1 MTVFLVP
8 AGRGRFELYSEAAS
22 ASVEEVPSAGW
33 FRRFLHSANAR
44 WHGLVAAAQQGRGR
58 GRLARWRDRLICAV
72 AESIAEQR
80 TLWALRLVDA
90 ATVRMP
96 TSLSTA
102 EAHALVRTA
111 LTHARRHHAR
121 WLAVDLVC
129 FVLSGVVAIV
139 PGPNLIAYYF
149 AFRVVGHL
157 QSYRGARQGL
167 ERIAWSFVPDSG
179 LSELATLV
187 DVPRD
192 SRAQR
197 VEAIAQRL
205 ELADLAAFF
214 DRVAVPSR

>member
-1 MTVFLVP
+1 V
-8 AGRGRFELYSEAAS
+8 AGRRS
-22 ASVEEVPSAGW
+22 
-33 FRRFLHSANAR
+33 
-44 WHGLVAAAQQGRGR
+44 GLPRPVRHRGH
-58 GRLARWRDRLICAV
+58 CA
-72 AESIAEQR
+72 
-80 TLWALRLVDA
+80 
-90 ATVRMP
+90 
-96 TSLSTA
+96 
-102 EAHALVRTA
+102 
-111 LTHARRHHAR
+111 
-121 WLAVDLVC
+121 
-129 FVLSGVVAIV
+129 
-139 PGPNLIAYYF
+139 GPNLIAYYF

>member
-22 ASVEEVPSAGW
+22 PSADGSPPAGW
-33 FRRFLHSANAR
+33 FRRLLHSANAQ
-44 WHGLVAAAQQGRGR
+44 WHHLVAAAQQGRGG
-58 GRLARWRDRLICAV
+58 GRLARWRDRLICVV

-80 TLWALRLVDA
+80 TLWALRVVEA

-96 TSLSTA
+96 TSLATG
-102 EAHALVRTA
+102 EAHSLVRAA
-111 LTHARRHHAR
+111 LTHARRHHLR
-121 WLAVDLVC
+121 WLSVDLVC

-187 DVPRD
+187 DVPRA

>member
-1 MTVFLVP
+1 MTVYLVP
-8 AGRGRFELYSEAAS
+8 AGRGRFELYSES
-22 ASVEEVPSAGW
+22 ASPPDEVPSAGW
-33 FRRFLHSANAR
+33 FRRLLHSTSAR
-44 WHGLVAAAQQGRGR
+44 WYGLVAAAQQGRAR
-58 GRLARWRDRLICAV
+58 GRLARWRDRLICGV

-80 TLWALRLVDA
+80 TLWALRLVEA

-96 TSLSTA
+96 SSLTTA
-102 EAHALVRTA
+102 EANTLLRAA

-121 WLAVDLVC
+121 WLAVDLTC
-129 FVLSGVVAIV
+129 FILSGVVAIL

-179 LSELATLV
+179 FSELATLV
-187 DVPRD
+187 DVPRA
-192 SRAQR
+192 SRAER
-197 VEAIAQRL
+197 VEAIARRL
-205 ELADLAAFF
+205 QLADLAAFF

>member
-8 AGRGRFELYSEAAS
+8 AGRGRFELYSEAVS
-22 ASVEEVPSAGW
+22 SSVDEAPSSGW
-33 FRRFLHSANAR
+33 FRRLVHSANVR
-44 WHGLVAAAQQGRGR
+44 WYALVAAAQQRRDKGL
-58 GRLARWRDRLICAV
+58 LARWRDRLICAV

-80 TLWALRLVDA
+80 TLWALRLVQA
-90 ATVRMP
+90 ATARMP
-96 TSLSTA
+96 ASLTTA
-102 EAHALVRTA
+102 EADTLVRST

-121 WLAVDLVC
+121 WLVVDLIC
-129 FVLSGVVAIV
+129 FILSGVVAIL

-167 ERIAWSFVPDSG
+167 ERIAWSFVPDSS

-187 DVPRD
+187 DVPRA